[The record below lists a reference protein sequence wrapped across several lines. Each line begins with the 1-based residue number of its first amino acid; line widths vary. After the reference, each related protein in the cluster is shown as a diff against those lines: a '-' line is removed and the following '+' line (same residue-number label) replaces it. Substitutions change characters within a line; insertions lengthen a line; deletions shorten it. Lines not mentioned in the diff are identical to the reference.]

1 MRKFCYIIVFAVA
14 ICCCNRPQPE
24 APIADIQP
32 ETHIADLFRNAQYG
46 GGVPRLNG
54 LGDSGR
60 YITLIH
66 LPFFETATPQV
77 SLCGFDSILTILCND
92 YGQPTYNHNTLPKEL
107 IPPIDTGTYWMAC
120 KSYNQVYYWCSDTLN
135 VSFGLFEKELINGKG
150 WTYLYFKR
158 PKSNGETK
166 RWGEG

>member
-1 MRKFCYIIVFAVA
+1 MKKFCYIIVFAVA

-46 GGVPRLNG
+46 GGRA
-54 LGDSGR
+54 SSEWAGR
-60 YITLIH
+60 FWEIYNADTSS
-66 LPFFETATPQV
+66 FFEAATPQV

-107 IPPIDTGTYWMAC
+107 IPAIDTGTFWMAW

-135 VSFGLFEKELINGKG
+135 VSFGLFDEELSDGKG
-150 WTYLYFKR
+150 WAELYIER
-158 PKSNGETK
+158 LKSNGETK
-166 RWGEG
+166 RWGE

>member
-1 MRKFCYIIVFAVA
+1 MKKICYIIVFAVA
-14 ICCCNRPQPE
+14 ICCCSRPQPE
-24 APIADIQP
+24 SHISDIQP
-32 ETHIADLFRNAQYG
+32 ETHISDLFRNAQYG
-46 GGVPRLNG
+46 G
-54 LGDSGR
+54 SHASSEWAGR
-60 YITLIH
+60 FWEIH
-66 LPFFETATPQV
+66 NVDTSSFFEAATSQISP
-77 SLCGFDSILTILCND
+77 CGFDSILTILCND

-107 IPPIDTGTYWMAC
+107 IPPIDTGTYWMSK

-150 WTYLYFKR
+150 YAYLYIVR